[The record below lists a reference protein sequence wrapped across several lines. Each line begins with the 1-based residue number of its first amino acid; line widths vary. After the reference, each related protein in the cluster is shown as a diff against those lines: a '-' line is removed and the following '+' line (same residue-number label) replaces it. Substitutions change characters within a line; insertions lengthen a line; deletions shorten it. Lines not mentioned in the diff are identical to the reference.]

1 MDDPEFIR
9 IQQRVAD
16 LQAIEAEKWRD
27 CAAAQ
32 TILWRIGRDEPMTDE
47 GTPADRE
54 GSQTLE
60 AWLSVRRELEAA
72 VREMITYAKRKAT
85 SMPGFWE

>member
-1 MDDPEFIR
+1 MDDPEFKQL
-9 IQQRVAD
+9 QQRVAD

-32 TILWRIGRDEPMTDE
+32 ATLWRIGSDEPMTDE
-47 GTPADRE
+47 GTPADWD
-54 GSQTLE
+54 GAQTLE
-60 AWLSVRRELEAA
+60 AWLSGRRDLESA

-85 SMPGFWE
+85 GMPGLWE